1 MNETI
6 HLAMVSYIHQ
16 NCEQHQRAITLYEHV
31 FRQSPYFPAWVKYYY
46 VYALLASQQLDK
58 AKNFINE
65 NSNISYSFYGTNEI
79 LKLAQ
84 VYIAHKKNDNKNA
97 EKYFSEYKSM
107 ENPLSSNYLKID
119 FDASI
124 SKDFINE
131 FCDVLKIYGFK

>member
-1 MNETI
+1 M
-6 HLAMVSYIHQ
+6 
-16 NCEQHQRAITLYEHV
+16 
-31 FRQSPYFPAWVKYYY
+31 
-46 VYALLASQQLDK
+46 YALLASQQLDK